1 MPSITKVKSKFVNPR
16 IIDLNFSGFVNIPL
30 FLNQSTATH
39 NSPCKRWYNSSWFL
53 PIVNFGGS
61 LLSELHVLT
70 ERVTT
75 WIFTG
80 TLRRPNTHL
89 CQQHSLLSTLLENSG
104 EIFPF
109 SRLENEIS
117 WIITE
122 VCHFFS
128 RLDCPAVQFQL
139 FWALF
144 ELFFVNI
151 EHFLMNSSMLLLI
164 ILLVF
169 VIFGSSQIWW

>member
-1 MPSITKVKSKFVNPR
+1 MSIAF
-16 IIDLNFSGFVNIPL
+16 
-30 FLNQSTATH
+30 TAV
-39 NSPCKRWYNSSWFL
+39 NSPGKFWRNL
-53 PIVNFGGS
+53 
-61 LLSELHVLT
+61 
-70 ERVTT
+70 
-75 WIFTG
+75 
-80 TLRRPNTHL
+80 
-89 CQQHSLLSTLLENSG
+89 
-104 EIFPF
+104 PF

-128 RLDCPAVQFQL
+128 RLDCPAGQFQL

-169 VIFGSSQIWW
+169 VSFGSSQIWWQLESMRSFCPNDVIGGLTALQSSTETITSAVNYWMARMVWHLKNIIILYLYSSISSYIQ